1 VIIASTLRAILI
13 VPIIAVLLCVVVPH
27 TQGAIPAIMKFKQN
41 PDHPTSPLQPTDDNP
56 LGFMVP
62 GLSGHCGGSNPIAL
76 LGVQAH

>member
-41 PDHPTSPLQPTDDNP
+41 PDHPTSPPQPTDDNP
-56 LGFMVP
+56 LGSIVH
-62 GLSGHCGGSNPIAL
+62 GLSGHCDGSDPAKLMNIS
-76 LGVQAH
+76 